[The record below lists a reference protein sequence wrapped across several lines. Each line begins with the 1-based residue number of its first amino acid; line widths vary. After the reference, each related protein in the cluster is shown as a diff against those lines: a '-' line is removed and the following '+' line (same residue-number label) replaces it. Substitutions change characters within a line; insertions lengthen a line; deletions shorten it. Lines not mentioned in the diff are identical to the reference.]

1 MSNIEQKL
9 DDLNDK
15 IFDIKI
21 TQTKQEVHLAR
32 LNDLL
37 SELNKSVDYHIKR
50 SDTLEELVQAF
61 KEDTDAVIKKELAP
75 INSHITLVKGAMWTL
90 GIVGT
95 LIMAL
100 HQLGILQR
108 LF

>member
-1 MSNIEQKL
+1 MSIDKKL
-9 DDLNDK
+9 DDLNEA
-15 IFDIKI
+15 IVEIKI
-21 TQTKQEVHLAR
+21 TQTKQEAHLNR

-61 KEDTDAVIKKELAP
+61 KADTDTKIHEELAP
-75 INSHITLVKGAMWTL
+75 IKSHITFVKAAMWTL
-90 GIVGT
+90 GLVGAF
-95 LIMAL
+95 IMAL